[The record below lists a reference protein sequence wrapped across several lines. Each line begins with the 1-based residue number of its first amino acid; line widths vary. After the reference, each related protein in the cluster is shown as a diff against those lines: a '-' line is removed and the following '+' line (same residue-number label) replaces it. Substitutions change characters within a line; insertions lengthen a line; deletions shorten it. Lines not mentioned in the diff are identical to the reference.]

1 MGEKLFF
8 RRSHFLS
15 KIVVLLLLWT
25 VASQSFSQISVNV
38 KNKPFRQ
45 VLKEIENVSEYR
57 FFYNE
62 SLDVLNKNISIQVVN
77 SDIDEVMQKLLN
89 GTDVGYEKNNNIIV
103 LVNKS
108 QATRQSDGTQQENV
122 MIKGKVTDTNGD
134 PIIAANVFV
143 QGSTIGTVTDMDG
156 NYSLSVPKGSVVRFS
171 YIGYVDQEF
180 TITES
185 KIVDVQMKEDVKTL
199 DELVVIGY
207 GAVKRRDVTTAVSTV
222 STEDLLERPII
233 SAAQA
238 IQGKAA
244 GVQVIQPNGQPGAGM
259 VVRVRGNTS
268 ITASN
273 DPLYVVDGIPTND
286 INFLAPA
293 DIESMQILKDAS
305 SAAIYGSRASNGVV
319 LITTKAGKAGQSK
332 ISFNSYIGAS
342 NVIKQLKSLNV
353 DQYKELMDELGIVT
367 LPDGLTDQTD
377 WFKETFRTGLNQN
390 YQLSISSGNDKLRY
404 FLSGGYTEEKGVLNV
419 AYYKRYNIRANLDNQ
434 IKDWLKVNTNIAYSD
449 YSGNGIISGTGA
461 NRAGV
466 VLSVI
471 NTPTYAPIWDPE
483 NPGQYYNNFYGA
495 NLTHPI
501 ENLSRTEDNRYYNNR
516 ILGSFSAEVDILP
529 GLTFKSSN
537 SLDRVYYNE
546 TTFLDPKK
554 TAYGRNQGGTASDNR
569 SLSTVLVFD
578 NILTYDL
585 LFKNDHT
592 LNLMGGTSYT
602 TSHWTNSYMNGA
614 FYRTDYTPKTL
625 NAANKIDHWGTGTTA
640 SEWALMSYLARVSY
654 NYAGKYLATLNFR
667 ADGSSKLS
675 PDKRYGYFPSFSAA
689 WRISSENFMSD
700 LTWIDDLK
708 LRGGW
713 GKTGNQSGISDYA
726 YFQLYNIQRISW
738 WETGNDRAVV
748 NIIPANMRNRDL
760 TWETTT
766 QSNIGLDLTL
776 LKNRITFTADA
787 YYKYTTNLLMNVPLP
802 DGLDFSHIYR
812 NEGEMENKG
821 LEFSLNTRNI
831 ERKDFSWTTDFNI
844 SFNRNKVTKLSLQKV
859 YYFANTSEATSENV
873 VRMTEGMPLGMFWG
887 YISEGVD
894 PETGDLIFKDLD
906 RNGRITTSDKTYIGN
921 PNPDFTW
928 GMVNNLSYKGFN
940 LNFLFQGSHGNDVYN
955 ASRYETEGM
964 YNGMNQST
972 EVIRRWRIP
981 GQITDI
987 PRASTSTDNLRAS
1000 TRFVEDGSF
1009 LRLKS
1014 LTLSYD
1020 MKLPILKKW
1029 NISRIQPYFTA
1040 HNLFTLT
1047 DYKGFD
1053 PEVNQYGGSSTI
1065 QGIDWGTYP
1074 HVKTFVFG
1082 LNIDF

>member
-8 RRSHFLS
+8 RRSRFLS

-62 SLDVLNKNISIQVVN
+62 SLDVLNKNISIQVTN
-77 SDIDEVMQKLLN
+77 SNIDNIMQKLLE
-89 GTDVGYEKNNNIIV
+89 GTDVAYEKNNNIIV
-103 LVNKS
+103 LVNKT
-108 QATRQSDGTQQENV
+108 QLQQQYAGTHQENIT
-122 MIKGKVTDTNGD
+122 IKGRVTDVNGE
-134 PIIAANVFV
+134 PIISANIFV
-143 QGSTIGTVTDMDG
+143 QGTTIGTVTDVDG
-156 NYSLSVPKGSVVRFS
+156 NYSLSVPKGSVIRFS
-171 YIGYVDQEF
+171 YLGYVDQEF
-180 TITES
+180 AVTEPQ
-185 KIVDVQMKEDVKTL
+185 ILNVQMLEDVKAL

-207 GAVKRRDVTTAVSTV
+207 GTVKKKDVTTAVSIV
-222 STEDLLERPII
+222 ATEDLLERPII

-273 DPLYVVDGIPTND
+273 DPLYVVDGVPTND

-319 LITTKAGKAGQSK
+319 LITTKAGKAGLSK
-332 ISFNSYIGAS
+332 ISFNTYIGAS

-353 DQYKELMDELGIVT
+353 AQYKELMDELGIVT
-367 LPDGLTDQTD
+367 LPEGLTDRTD

-390 YQLSISSGNDKLRY
+390 YQLSISSGTEKLRY

-419 AYYKRYNIRANLDNQ
+419 AYYKRYNIRANIDNQ
-434 IKDWLKVNTNIAYSD
+434 IRNWLKINTNIAYSD

-471 NTPTYAPIWDPE
+471 NTPTYAPIWDPD

-501 ENLSRTEDNRYYNNR
+501 ENLSRTEDNKYYNNR
-516 ILGSFSAEVDILP
+516 ILGSFSAEVDILS
-529 GLTFKSSN
+529 GLKFKSSS

-569 SLSTVLVFD
+569 SLSTILIFD

-585 LFKNDHT
+585 SFKNDHT

-602 TSHWTNSYMNGA
+602 TSHWTHSYMNGS
-614 FYRTDYTPKTL
+614 FYRTGYTPKTL
-625 NAANKIDHWGTGTTA
+625 NAANKIDPWGTGTTA
-640 SEWALMSYLARVSY
+640 SEWALMSYLSRISY
-654 NYAGKYLATLNFR
+654 NYAGKYLFTVNFR

-675 PDKRYGYFPSFSAA
+675 PEKRYGYFPSISAA
-689 WRISSENFMSD
+689 WRISSEKFMLD

-708 LRGGW
+708 IRGGW

-726 YFQLYNIQRISW
+726 YLQLYNIQRIPW

-748 NIIPANMRNRDL
+748 NITPANMRNRDL

-766 QSNIGLDLTL
+766 QSNIGVDLTL

-821 LEFSLNTRNI
+821 LEFSLNTRNM
-831 ERKDFSWTTDFNI
+831 EQKDFSWTTDFNI
-844 SFNRNKVTKLSLQKV
+844 SFNRNKVTKLSLQKI

-873 VRMTEGMPLGMFWG
+873 VRMTEGKPLGMFWG

-894 PETGDLIFKDLD
+894 PETGDLIFRDLD
-906 RNGRITTSDKTYIGN
+906 GNGRITTSDKTYIGD
-921 PNPDFTW
+921 PNPDFVW
-928 GMVNNLSYKGFN
+928 GMMNTLSYKGFN
-940 LNFLFQGSHGNDVYN
+940 LNILFQGSHGNDVYN

-1009 LRLKS
+1009 IRLKS

-1020 MKLPILKKW
+1020 VKLPLLKKW
-1029 NISRIQPYFTA
+1029 NISRLQPYFTA

-1047 DYKGFD
+1047 NYKGFD
-1053 PEVNQYGGSSTI
+1053 PEVNQYGGSSTV

>member
-1 MGEKLFF
+1 M
-8 RRSHFLS
+8 S

-625 NAANKIDHWGTGTTA
+625 NAANKIDPWGTGTTA

>member
-353 DQYKELMDELGIVT
+353 DH
-367 LPDGLTDQTD
+367 
-377 WFKETFRTGLNQN
+377 
-390 YQLSISSGNDKLRY
+390 
-404 FLSGGYTEEKGVLNV
+404 
-419 AYYKRYNIRANLDNQ
+419 
-434 IKDWLKVNTNIAYSD
+434 IKN
-449 YSGNGIISGTGA
+449 
-461 NRAGV
+461 
-466 VLSVI
+466 
-471 NTPTYAPIWDPE
+471 
-483 NPGQYYNNFYGA
+483 
-495 NLTHPI
+495 
-501 ENLSRTEDNRYYNNR
+501 
-516 ILGSFSAEVDILP
+516 
-529 GLTFKSSN
+529 
-537 SLDRVYYNE
+537 
-546 TTFLDPKK
+546 
-554 TAYGRNQGGTASDNR
+554 
-569 SLSTVLVFD
+569 
-578 NILTYDL
+578 
-585 LFKNDHT
+585 
-592 LNLMGGTSYT
+592 
-602 TSHWTNSYMNGA
+602 
-614 FYRTDYTPKTL
+614 
-625 NAANKIDHWGTGTTA
+625 
-640 SEWALMSYLARVSY
+640 
-654 NYAGKYLATLNFR
+654 
-667 ADGSSKLS
+667 
-675 PDKRYGYFPSFSAA
+675 
-689 WRISSENFMSD
+689 
-700 LTWIDDLK
+700 
-708 LRGGW
+708 
-713 GKTGNQSGISDYA
+713 
-726 YFQLYNIQRISW
+726 
-738 WETGNDRAVV
+738 
-748 NIIPANMRNRDL
+748 
-760 TWETTT
+760 
-766 QSNIGLDLTL
+766 
-776 LKNRITFTADA
+776 
-787 YYKYTTNLLMNVPLP
+787 
-802 DGLDFSHIYR
+802 
-812 NEGEMENKG
+812 
-821 LEFSLNTRNI
+821 
-831 ERKDFSWTTDFNI
+831 
-844 SFNRNKVTKLSLQKV
+844 
-859 YYFANTSEATSENV
+859 
-873 VRMTEGMPLGMFWG
+873 
-887 YISEGVD
+887 
-894 PETGDLIFKDLD
+894 
-906 RNGRITTSDKTYIGN
+906 
-921 PNPDFTW
+921 
-928 GMVNNLSYKGFN
+928 
-940 LNFLFQGSHGNDVYN
+940 
-955 ASRYETEGM
+955 
-964 YNGMNQST
+964 
-972 EVIRRWRIP
+972 
-981 GQITDI
+981 
-987 PRASTSTDNLRAS
+987 
-1000 TRFVEDGSF
+1000 
-1009 LRLKS
+1009 
-1014 LTLSYD
+1014 
-1020 MKLPILKKW
+1020 
-1029 NISRIQPYFTA
+1029 
-1040 HNLFTLT
+1040 
-1047 DYKGFD
+1047 
-1053 PEVNQYGGSSTI
+1053 
-1065 QGIDWGTYP
+1065 
-1074 HVKTFVFG
+1074 
-1082 LNIDF
+1082 

>member
-625 NAANKIDHWGTGTTA
+625 NAANKIDPWGTGTTA

>member
-419 AYYKRYNIRANLDNQ
+419 AYYKRYNIRANLENQ

-625 NAANKIDHWGTGTTA
+625 NAANKIDPWGTGTTA